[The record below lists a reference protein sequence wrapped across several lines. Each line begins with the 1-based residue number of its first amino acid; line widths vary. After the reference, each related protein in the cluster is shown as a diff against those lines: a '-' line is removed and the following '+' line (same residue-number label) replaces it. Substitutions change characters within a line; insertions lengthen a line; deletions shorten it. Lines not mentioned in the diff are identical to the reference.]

1 MRKEIDLGGSTLPIV
16 CNSATPWIAKR
27 LFSFDF
33 MHFITN
39 SNDKEIGERLE
50 RLEQLVYAMTI
61 QAKMSTTEAL
71 NANPDGFFEWV
82 SNYDM
87 YMMAS
92 VIVPQALELWT
103 QNNAASSTPKNQD
116 APQ

>member
-27 LFSFDF
+27 LFNFDF
-33 MHFITN
+33 MQFITE
-39 SNDKEIGERLE
+39 SGDKEVGEKLE
-50 RLEQLVYAMTI
+50 RLEQLVYTMAV
-61 QAKMSTTEAL
+61 QAKMSTTDAL
-71 NANPDGFFEWV
+71 NEKSDGFFEWV

-87 YMMAS
+87 YTMAS
-92 VIVPQALELWT
+92 IIVPQALELWT
-103 QNNAASSTPKNQD
+103 QNNAASSTPKNPV